1 MKKKREA
8 TDCDDSTMSTC
19 VGCGLRLPKQGG
31 CTHRYIVSSPECWGI
46 FGVVLSREY
55 ENALLYGAVHQ
66 ITVDAYAAQHT
77 TQHPAKSLVSH
88 LLSLYC
94 SIALGKKQHLA
105 RDALVR
111 FVNSRQ
117 DFPTLTPPR
126 DLGPLTVIDVFNAPS
141 DEEHI
146 RIVKAWGR
154 QIWDAWHEHH
164 DLIASL
170 VVG

>member
-1 MKKKREA
+1 MKKKCEA
-8 TDCDDSTMSTC
+8 TECDDSAMSTC
-19 VGCGLRLPKQGG
+19 VGCDLKLHKQDC

-46 FGVVLSREY
+46 FGIVLSREY

-66 ITVDAYAAQHT
+66 STVDAYAAQHT
-77 TQHPAKSLVSH
+77 TQHSAKS
-88 LLSLYC
+88 
-94 SIALGKKQHLA
+94 
-105 RDALVR
+105 LVR

-126 DLGPLTVIDVFNAPS
+126 DLGPLTVINVFNAPS
-141 DEEHI
+141 DKEHI